1 MSDDAAP
8 EPDAA
13 ADAGSKAGPG
23 GAADVP
29 GGACD
34 GAADAGP
41 NVAATGGPA
50 DATATGA
57 SGTVPEADPGGAPG
71 GSRPGPDPATRA
83 AITAGRA
90 PAIGRGAGAAR
101 STDAASAGAASGSG
115 GSSAG
120 AGSGGSGSVSASA
133 AVSPG
138 ARDATR
144 AGFPADRRGVLLGL
158 ATAGV
163 AVVTGV
169 ALNGRGA
176 SSGSGADAVGA
187 TGNTVEVTVTVSG
200 MRFVPD
206 AVDVAPGDRLV
217 ITLDNTSDQ
226 VHDLVL
232 ANGAESGRVAAGRS
246 ATVDVGVVTGPV
258 EGWCSIAGH
267 RAQGMV
273 FHVTAAGHGAHGG
286 GDAGGSGGS
295 GGSAGSGGGAVP
307 DYAVVLPADVRG
319 FDPALAPAG
328 APAAV
333 HEHTF
338 TVTEQVMHVGAGVT
352 QMRMTFNAGVPGPI
366 LRGRVGDVFRVTL
379 VNKGSMSHSIDFHA
393 GVLPPDDVMRSINP
407 GESLV
412 YEFTAQRAGIWLY
425 HCSTAPMSV
434 HLASGM
440 HGAVIIDPPNLTA
453 VDREYVI
460 LQSEIYLG
468 PEGGQTD
475 AAKVAAKTPDL
486 FAFNGI
492 AFQYRDRPFTAR
504 PGERVR
510 FWVLDAGPSEPMSF
524 HAVGL
529 QFDQVFFE
537 GAWTLGGP
545 DRIGAAWSGG
555 SQALGLHPAQ
565 GGFVECVPP
574 AAGTYTVVSHSF
586 ADMEKGAMGH
596 LVVAD

>member
-1 MSDDAAP
+1 MSDAP
-8 EPDAA
+8 EL
-13 ADAGSKAGPG
+13 
-23 GAADVP
+23 
-29 GGACD
+29 
-34 GAADAGP
+34 DAGP
-41 NVAATGGPA
+41 DT
-50 DATATGA
+50 TATGV
-57 SGTVPEADPGGAPG
+57 SGTVPEAGPGGAPG

-90 PAIGRGAGAAR
+90 PAIGRGARAAR

-115 GSSAG
+115 GSGSG
-120 AGSGGSGSVSASA
+120 SAGSGGSGSASTA
-133 AVSPG
+133 ASPG

-163 AVVTGV
+163 AVITGV

-176 SSGSGADAVGA
+176 SSDSGADAVAA

-206 AVDVAPGDRLV
+206 AVDVTPGDRLV

-273 FHVTAAGHGAHGG
+273 FHVTAAGTAGAAGHGAHGG
-286 GDAGGSGGS
+286 GSGGSGGAAGS

-319 FDPALAPAG
+319 FDPALAPAD
-328 APAAV
+328 ASVAV

-366 LRGRVGDVFRVTL
+366 LRGRVGDVFRITL

-453 VDREYVI
+453 VDREYVVV
-460 LQSEIYLG
+460 QSEIYLG